1 MHGDNELTRKERG
14 ILDFFM
20 AMIGLRSRKRLG
32 WWSMIKP
39 MADYSRGHLGKT
51 PSHALFGCGSSLRH
65 CKAKL
70 DGLYIE
76 SLPALMDSIFG
87 ESTIFMAFDNW
98 QEGIPRTWQT
108 GGHSW
113 LYHVS

>member
-1 MHGDNELTRKERG
+1 
-14 ILDFFM
+14 
-20 AMIGLRSRKRLG
+20 
-32 WWSMIKP
+32 MIKP